1 MKHTDISILQ
11 RSAVEWLKALI
22 AIPSFSG
29 EEDRTGDLLA
39 GILQDRGCA
48 PRRKGNNIWALNHG
62 YDPGKPTILLNS
74 HHDTVRPVPGY
85 TRDPFQPAVSDGRL
99 FGLGSNDAG
108 GALMALLAA
117 FSYYAAEP
125 DLACNLVFAG
135 SAEEE
140 NSGKGGIE
148 ALIPELGPI
157 AGAIVGEP
165 TGMHL
170 AVAER
175 GLLVIDCISRGV
187 SGHAARGEGINA
199 IYAAMQ
205 DIAWFSSYA
214 FDKVSDLL
222 GPVRMSVTMIQAGSQ
237 HNVVPAECRFTA
249 DIRVN
254 ELYSFEEVLDII
266 DAHTTCELLPRSF
279 RLRATRIA
287 DEHPLVR
294 SGLALGR
301 TSYGSPTCSDK
312 ALMPFPGLKMGP
324 GDSARSHTADE
335 YIYLSEIHDAV
346 SLYIALLEPVLYPW
360 RPGGIAFNSMLLP

>member
-1 MKHTDISILQ
+1 MSEAIVSSLQ
-11 RSAVEWLKALI
+11 RQSVEWLGRLV

-29 EEDRTGDLLA
+29 EEAQTAALLA
-39 GILQDRGCA
+39 GILQDHGCV
-48 PRRKGNNIWALNHG
+48 PRQKGNNVWALNR
-62 YDPGKPTILLNS
+62 YFDPAKPSILLNS

-85 TRDPFQPAVSDGRL
+85 TRDPFVPVISDGRL
-99 FGLGSNDAG
+99 YGLGSNDAG
-108 GALMALLAA
+108 GALMSLLAA
-117 FSYYAAEP
+117 FCYYADKA

-140 NSGKGGIE
+140 NSGRGGIE
-148 ALIPELGPI
+148 SLIPELPPI

-175 GLLVIDCISRGV
+175 GLLVIDCLAHGV
-187 SGHAARGEGINA
+187 SGHAARGEGVNA
-199 IYAAMQ
+199 ISAAMQ

-214 FDKVSDLL
+214 FDRVSGLL

-237 HNVVPAECRFTA
+237 HNVIPAECRFTA

-254 ELYSFEEVLDII
+254 ELYTFEELLEII
-266 DAHTTCELLPRSF
+266 RAHTSCDLEPRSF
-279 RLRATRIA
+279 RLRSTRIA

-301 TSYGSPTCSDK
+301 TSYGSPTSSDK
-312 ALMPFPGLKMGP
+312 ALMPFSALKMGP

-335 YIYLSEIHDAV
+335 YICVSEIEEAV
-346 SLYIALLEPVLYPW
+346 SLYISLLAPLLYPH
-360 RPGGIAFNSMLLP
+360 RPGGISFNSITAS